1 MQLSPDIGRAKTLQ
15 RDTETKSEFSAT
27 HDVGMKLKKGDQK
40 PPVAFVYHDVDYR
53 RNVFLIAAR
62 V

>member
-1 MQLSPDIGRAKTLQ
+1 MKT
-15 RDTETKSEFSAT
+15 
-27 HDVGMKLKKGDQK
+27 KKGEAK